1 MKKIDI
7 YKFVV
12 GYEKLN
18 NLEGFDFIISTAQN
32 YNLFKDEMD
41 SYTQAR
47 TSNLEYKNYK
57 DESQKII
64 SLSSEK
70 DEFGNPLIVT
80 GDDGAQS
87 YRIEKDKMDDTIN
100 ELNNLSEKYQTAI
113 KKQEALESQFYSAL
127 EENAD
132 KNFIKIKKA
141 SLPGNISQEQVQLIS
156 WMIDWEI

>member
-7 YKFVV
+7 YKFVIN
-12 GYEKLN
+12 YEKLN
-18 NLEGFDFIISTAQN
+18 NLEGFDFIISIAQN
-32 YNLFKDEMD
+32 YSLFKDEME